1 MRVRYI
7 KRVSYVISGW
17 IGVSIPAM
25 RVRYIAKVT
34 SNSKAVSS
42 FNSRYAGK
50 IHQSM
55 YPKGA
60 LCYTVSIPAMR
71 VRYIFNFVEDSFY
84 VFKFQFPL
92 CG

>member
-71 VRYIFNFVEDSFY
+71 VRYISKNNGKHY
-84 VFKFQFPL
+84 H
-92 CG
+92 